1 MYFPKQ
7 SIQVLTAQKG
17 QFKVASTDQPYIGEY
32 LATNDRRYFAG
43 NNPAVPGPEL
53 RKIIPDSVPFGKT
66 KNVKKY
72 NLLKEEIFNRL
83 RKTQTIF
90 PSKESPTD
98 NDYIKGYFIRYIC
111 VRTNDFDQIFEIDK
125 ETFDNATSKRKFDN
139 NLYQFLEISWALKGN
154 VRNANSSTLQQL
166 ARSTKVYQLINLFPI
181 LNEYEMPNQTDLY
194 TDGGDLYY
202 ADGREYTGFYH
213 IHPEK
218 GPMEGAVHTE
228 NPHERLYY
236 SPTSPE
242 LIDPGDIDISQMG
255 YWKWA
260 DSATVYYRD
269 SYGQDPTFS
278 SPQIYF
284 LHRKEKGF
292 PEDFTLVKTK
302 QPGTYYKYR
311 DGDGTVYYE
320 DSHTGQVISFSSPL
334 EYNTH
339 RETMGLPQNFSSI
352 EDRISVENLP
362 GDNGFVPLG
371 HIEDEIL

>member
-139 NLYQFLEISWALKGN
+139 NLYQFL
-154 VRNANSSTLQQL
+154 
-166 ARSTKVYQLINLFPI
+166 
-181 LNEYEMPNQTDLY
+181 
-194 TDGGDLYY
+194 
-202 ADGREYTGFYH
+202 
-213 IHPEK
+213 
-218 GPMEGAVHTE
+218 
-228 NPHERLYY
+228 
-236 SPTSPE
+236 
-242 LIDPGDIDISQMG
+242 
-255 YWKWA
+255 
-260 DSATVYYRD
+260 
-269 SYGQDPTFS
+269 
-278 SPQIYF
+278 
-284 LHRKEKGF
+284 
-292 PEDFTLVKTK
+292 
-302 QPGTYYKYR
+302 
-311 DGDGTVYYE
+311 
-320 DSHTGQVISFSSPL
+320 
-334 EYNTH
+334 
-339 RETMGLPQNFSSI
+339 
-352 EDRISVENLP
+352 
-362 GDNGFVPLG
+362 
-371 HIEDEIL
+371 